1 MSAPISILAA
11 FTWDEVLCYGCTHE
25 NTKFIEPVFLK
36 QDEDFDKHVVD
47 CIIAQFELSSQL
59 WSMEGG
65 SYMDDLE
72 VQQQYLARLL
82 GPITLLLR
90 FRRGMFGQFVDAV
103 SRRVIEQ
110 NKEQDKDSNT
120 AALED
125 QEGSQPSKTIQV
137 TEVHMNALLLVLKS
151 KDPVSIVELV
161 RNSNELQVSLLSS
174 AEKIEQSVSGGHLAH
189 LGSKLVHQAKLM

>member
-1 MSAPISILAA
+1 
-11 FTWDEVLCYGCTHE
+11 
-25 NTKFIEPVFLK
+25 
-36 QDEDFDKHVVD
+36 
-47 CIIAQFELSSQL
+47 
-59 WSMEGG
+59 
-65 SYMDDLE
+65 MDDLE

-125 QEGSQPSKTIQV
+125 QEGSQPSKTQV

-161 RNSNELQVSLLSS
+161 RNSNELQVSLLSA

-189 LGSKLVHQAKLM
+189 LGSKLVHQTKLM